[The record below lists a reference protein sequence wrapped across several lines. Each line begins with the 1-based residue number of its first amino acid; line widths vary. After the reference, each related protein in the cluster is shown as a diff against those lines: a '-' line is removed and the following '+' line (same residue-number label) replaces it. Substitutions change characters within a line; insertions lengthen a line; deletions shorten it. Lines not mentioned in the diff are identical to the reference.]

1 MSASGGGGAHG
12 VTVDGPLVALRS
24 WAAASPH
31 DVAVVGPRTTLTSGE
46 LWDTALRLV
55 GWWRSIGIEDSET
68 IAFAVPDDLAPACVI
83 ALLLRGGAGAS
94 YVRGVPVGP
103 DAVISRVVA
112 TEPVAGV
119 PDERRIVLD
128 ERALHEM
135 ADVDVAQVTAGE
147 RAAGAPAW
155 MIFTSG
161 TTGVPKA
168 IAFTEAQL
176 WARLEASLLAYPPG
190 TRFSTMFGLGS
201 LGAQIGFL
209 GSLRDRTPHI
219 VPGPPEWRLGVL
231 RELGIT
237 MLAGSPQQLIELHEA
252 AQAAGERL
260 PALERLIIGGAPP
273 SDYLIRALAGWFGA
287 EVWDMYGSTEAH
299 MVAARRLDVDGEDAP
314 AFIVPGASVEVVD
327 ENDEPLPDGEV
338 GALRV
343 RTPTM
348 VTGYLDGEADA
359 AQHGFVDGWFYP
371 GDLAARTGPQ
381 LRVVGR
387 ADDLI
392 NFGGS
397 KVRPERI
404 EAAVCELAGVREAG
418 VVVVTDRFGHPMIA
432 LAVVADG
439 MIDPTDA
446 TERLRERFAGLAPR
460 YIVRVAELPR
470 TETGKLRRQA
480 LAEELQSRLAA
491 SIAGD

>member
-1 MSASGGGGAHG
+1 M
-12 VTVDGPLVALRS
+12 
-24 WAAASPH
+24 
-31 DVAVVGPRTTLTSGE
+31 
-46 LWDTALRLV
+46 
-55 GWWRSIGIEDSET
+55 
-68 IAFAVPDDLAPACVI
+68 PDDLAPACVI

-103 DAVISRVVA
+103 GAVISRVVA

-119 PDERRIVLD
+119 TDGRLILLD
-128 ERALHEM
+128 EHALRQM
-135 ADVDVAQVTAGE
+135 ADVDVERLVPGTRAG
-147 RAAGAPAW
+147 GAHAW

-176 WARLEASLLAYPPG
+176 WARLEASVMAYPPG

-219 VPGPPEWRLGVL
+219 VPGPPEWRLGVV

-237 MLAGSPQQLIELHEA
+237 ILAGSPQQLVELHEA
-252 AQAAGERL
+252 AHTANERL
-260 PALERLIIGGAPP
+260 PELRRLIIAGAPP
-273 SDYLIRALAGWFGA
+273 SDYLVSALAGWFDA
-287 EVWDMYGSTEAH
+287 EVWDIYGSTEAH
-299 MVAARRLDVDGEDAP
+299 MVAARRLDAGDEDAP
-314 AFIVPGASVEVVD
+314 AFIVPGVSVEVVD
-327 ENDEPLPDGEV
+327 ENDHPLPDGEV

-446 TERLRERFAGLAPR
+446 TDRLRERFAGLAPR

-491 SIAGD
+491 GIAGD

>member
-1 MSASGGGGAHG
+1 
-12 VTVDGPLVALRS
+12 
-24 WAAASPH
+24 
-31 DVAVVGPRTTLTSGE
+31 
-46 LWDTALRLV
+46 
-55 GWWRSIGIEDSET
+55 
-68 IAFAVPDDLAPACVI
+68 
-83 ALLLRGGAGAS
+83 
-94 YVRGVPVGP
+94 
-103 DAVISRVVA
+103 
-112 TEPVAGV
+112 
-119 PDERRIVLD
+119 
-128 ERALHEM
+128 
-135 ADVDVAQVTAGE
+135 
-147 RAAGAPAW
+147 
-155 MIFTSG
+155 SG

-252 AQAAGERL
+252 ARAAGERL

-273 SDYLIRALAGWFGA
+273 SDYLIRALAGWFDA

-314 AFIVPGASVEVVD
+314 AFIVPGARVEVVD

-381 LRVVGR
+381 LRV
-387 ADDLI
+387 
-392 NFGGS
+392 
-397 KVRPERI
+397 
-404 EAAVCELAGVREAG
+404 
-418 VVVVTDRFGHPMIA
+418 
-432 LAVVADG
+432 
-439 MIDPTDA
+439 
-446 TERLRERFAGLAPR
+446 
-460 YIVRVAELPR
+460 
-470 TETGKLRRQA
+470 
-480 LAEELQSRLAA
+480 
-491 SIAGD
+491 